1 MCDLC
6 GDAGTLRDG
15 NPCPRCSLSKWG
27 ERVEEPVVRSL
38 PKRIVWVRPERAFAP
53 VDQKGHTNRR
63 SSRG

>member
-15 NPCPRCSLSKWG
+15 NPCPRCSSLSKWV
-27 ERVEEPVVRSL
+27 ERGEPVVLFR

-53 VDQKGHTNRR
+53 VDRKGR
-63 SSRG
+63 SNQRPSRG